1 MECGQGLLCKDQ
13 SIAVQNVK
21 QAHWLYQCRK
31 KPFDHYRKGQE

>member
-21 QAHWLYQCRK
+21 QAHWLYQLMS
-31 KPFDHYRKGQE
+31 EEAI